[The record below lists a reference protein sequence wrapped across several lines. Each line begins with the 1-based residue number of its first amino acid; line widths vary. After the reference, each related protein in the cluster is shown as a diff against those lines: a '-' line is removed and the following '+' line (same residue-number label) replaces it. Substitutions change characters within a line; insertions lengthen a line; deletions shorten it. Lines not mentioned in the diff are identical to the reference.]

1 MLCLLSSSAISVI
14 LSHSKTILCRPSLTL
29 ILSRSQ
35 FHNHQ
40 SVSNM
45 SANLSYH
52 AFTGNP
58 SRLKTPKPNDPF
70 SPTSAF
76 ETLKTLLSTHS
87 PELSSPDF
95 KVLPFQ
101 KGRPLAG
108 SSEEADSGA
117 LNWHLGWLSLREC
130 RNLLENS
137 EENLNEDSFIYLGFM
152 AEEDV
157 VYWAIDL
164 SDAHGLVNVLGA
176 KKFTFVGLRTLMVAT
191 DWTDARA
198 MGELAIAGHVSLV
211 FICDLY
217 EFCLVSLLNA
227 SGNSSLC
234 RRNFISCQM

>member
-1 MLCLLSSSAISVI
+1 MLCLLSSSSSAISVI

-35 FHNHQ
+35 SHNHQ
-40 SVSNM
+40 SVYNM
-45 SANLSYH
+45 SANLSHH

-58 SRLKTPKPNDPF
+58 SRLKTPKPNDLF

-101 KGRPLAG
+101 KGQPLAG
-108 SSEEADSGA
+108 SSEESDSGA

-130 RNLLENS
+130 RNLLEN
-137 EENLNEDSFIYLGFM
+137 LNEHSFIYLGFM